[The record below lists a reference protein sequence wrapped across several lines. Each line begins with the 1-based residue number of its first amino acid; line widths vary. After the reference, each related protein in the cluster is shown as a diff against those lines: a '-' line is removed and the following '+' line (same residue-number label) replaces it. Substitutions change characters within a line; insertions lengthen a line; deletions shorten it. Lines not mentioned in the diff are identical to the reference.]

1 MSATLKPAP
10 NAALLLADGTV
21 FFGYGIGEAGTTSG
35 ELCFNTAMTG
45 YQEILTDPSYA
56 GQIITF
62 TFPHIGN
69 VGTNE
74 EDIESGDT
82 LPNLDVQGVVPLPS
96 GERLGEG
103 MLAQSASSST
113 TPHPTLSLKGRGP
126 ATPPLGAQGI
136 IVREAITEPSSFRAT
151 SHLNDW
157 MKKHGLRGISGIDT
171 RALTR
176 HIRTH
181 GAQNCAIAVAEG
193 FGIRDSGFRDSLLRK
208 AKTALAAA
216 PDMNGLELAAHVT
229 TKENYAW
236 NQQRWSLEQGY
247 PESRILNPESCPH
260 VVAID
265 YGVKRNILRSLASAG
280 VRLTVVPATTTA
292 EEILALNPDGVFLSN
307 GPGDPAAT
315 GSYAVPVIKKIVQS
329 GIPTFGI
336 CLGHQMLGIALGC
349 RTEKMKQGHRGANHP
364 VKDLHTGKV
373 EITSQN
379 HGFAISDTNL
389 PEDVEVTHRSLFDG
403 TIQGIRVKG
412 KPIFSVQG
420 HPEAS
425 PGPHDSQYLFQR
437 FVDFM
442 TGEKRRVA

>member
-1 MSATLKPAP
+1 MTAPLKPAP
-10 NAALLLADGTV
+10 NAALMLGDGTV
-21 FFGYGIGEAGTTSG
+21 FFGYGIGEAGTTAG
-35 ELCFNTAMTG
+35 EICFNTAMTG

-56 GQIITF
+56 GQVITF

-69 VGTNE
+69 IGTNE
-74 EDIESGDT
+74 EDIESLT
-82 LPNLDVQGVVPLPS
+82 PAAS
-96 GERLGEG
+96 GLI
-103 MLAQSASSST
+103 L
-113 TPHPTLSLKGRGP
+113 
-126 ATPPLGAQGI
+126 
-136 IVREAITEPSSFRAT
+136 REAITEPSNFRAT
-151 SHLNDW
+151 AHLNDW

-176 HIRTH
+176 HIRLK
-181 GAQNCAIAVAEG
+181 GAQNCAIIVSSNGAPNLEK
-193 FGIRDSGFRDSLLRK
+193 LK
-208 AKTALAAA
+208 AALEAA
-216 PDMNGLELAAHVT
+216 PDMNGLELAAHHT
-229 TKENYAW
+229 TSANYAW
-236 NQQRWSLEQGY
+236 NEQRWELGNGY
-247 PESRILNPESCPH
+247 SNQTAQNLPH

-403 TIQGIRVKG
+403 TIQGIAVKG

-442 TGEKRRVA
+442 TGDTRRVA

>member
-1 MSATLKPAP
+1 MTMPFKPAP

-21 FFGYGIGEAGTTSG
+21 FSGYGIGKAGVTAG
-35 ELCFNTAMTG
+35 EICFNTAMTG
-45 YQEILTDPSYA
+45 YQEILTDPSYT

-69 VGTNE
+69 IGTNV
-74 EDIESGDT
+74 EDIEA
-82 LPNLDVQGVVPLPS
+82 
-96 GERLGEG
+96 EK
-103 MLAQSASSST
+103 
-113 TPHPTLSLKGRGP
+113 PTVAGLIL
-126 ATPPLGAQGI
+126 
-136 IVREAITEPSSFRAT
+136 REPITEPSNFRAT
-151 SHLNDW
+151 HPLNQW
-157 MKKHGLRGISGIDT
+157 LEMQGITGICGIDT

-176 HIRTH
+176 HIRLK
-181 GAQNCAIAVAEG
+181 GAQNCAIAVGSGTQAE
-193 FGIRDSGFRDSLLRK
+193 LVKK
-208 AKTALAAA
+208 AKAALETA

-229 TKENYAW
+229 TQKSHAW
-236 NQQRWSLEQGY
+236 NKQRWQLGSGFAELRGNEKD
-247 PESRILNPESCPH
+247 LPH
-260 VVAID
+260 VVALD
-265 YGVKRNILRSLASAG
+265 YGVKQNILRSLASVG
-280 VRLTVVPATTTA
+280 CRITVLPATSSA
-292 EEILALNPDGVFLSN
+292 EDVLALKPDGVFLSN

-315 GSYAVPVIKKIVQS
+315 GQYAVPTIKKLIAS
-329 GIPTFGI
+329 GLPTFGI

-364 VKDLHTGKV
+364 VKDQQTGKV

-379 HGFAISDTNL
+379 HGFAISDQGL

-437 FVDFM
+437 FVDM
-442 TGEKRRVA
+442 MAGKKTRAA

>member
-1 MSATLKPAP
+1 MTMSLKPAP
-10 NAALLLADGTV
+10 NAALMLADGTV

-35 ELCFNTAMTG
+35 EICFNTAMTG

-69 VGTNE
+69 VGTND
-74 EDIESGDT
+74 EDIES
-82 LPNLDVQGVVPLPS
+82 
-96 GERLGEG
+96 
-103 MLAQSASSST
+103 
-113 TPHPTLSLKGRGP
+113 LSP
-126 ATPPLGAQGI
+126 AACGLI
-136 IVREAITEPSSFRAT
+136 LREAITEPASFRAT
-151 SHLNDW
+151 SHLHAW
-157 MKKHGLRGISGIDT
+157 MKRHNLRGISGIDT

-176 HIRTH
+176 HIRLK
-181 GAQNCAIAVAEG
+181 GAQNCAIIVSNQGAPNLEK
-193 FGIRDSGFRDSLLRK
+193 LK
-208 AKTALAAA
+208 AALEAA
-216 PDMNGLELAAHVT
+216 PDMNGLELAAHHT
-229 TKENYAW
+229 TNANYAW
-236 NQQRWSLEQGY
+236 TEQRWELGTGYGNQADDSL
-247 PESRILNPESCPH
+247 PH

-315 GSYAVPVIKKIVQS
+315 GSYAVPTIKKLIAS
-329 GIPTFGI
+329 GKPIFGI

-349 RTEKMKQGHRGANHP
+349 RTEKMRQGHRGANHP

-379 HGFAISDTNL
+379 HGFAISDTAL
-389 PEDVEVTHRSLFDG
+389 PPEVEVTHRSLFDG
-403 TIQGIRVKG
+403 TIQGIALKG

-425 PGPHDSQYLFQR
+425 PGPHDSQYLFTR
-437 FVDFM
+437 FVEM
-442 TGEKRRVA
+442 MCPQPKKAA

>member
-1 MSATLKPAP
+1 MTAPLKPAP
-10 NAALLLADGTV
+10 NAALMLADGTV

-35 ELCFNTAMTG
+35 EICFNTAMTG

-69 VGTNE
+69 VGTND
-74 EDIESGDT
+74 EDIES
-82 LPNLDVQGVVPLPS
+82 
-96 GERLGEG
+96 
-103 MLAQSASSST
+103 
-113 TPHPTLSLKGRGP
+113 LSP
-126 ATPPLGAQGI
+126 AACGLI
-136 IVREAITEPSSFRAT
+136 LREAITKPSSFRAT
-151 SHLNDW
+151 SHLHAW
-157 MKKHGLRGISGIDT
+157 MKRHNLRGISGIDT

-176 HIRTH
+176 HIRLK
-181 GAQNCAIAVAEG
+181 GAQNCAIIVSTQGAPNLEK
-193 FGIRDSGFRDSLLRK
+193 LK
-208 AKTALAAA
+208 AALEAA
-216 PDMNGLELAAHVT
+216 PDMNGLELAAHHT
-229 TKENYAW
+229 TSANYAW
-236 NQQRWSLEQGY
+236 TEQRWELGTSYGNQTGDSL
-247 PESRILNPESCPH
+247 PH

-315 GSYAVPVIKKIVQS
+315 GSYAVPTIKKLIAS
-329 GIPTFGI
+329 GKPIFGI

-349 RTEKMKQGHRGANHP
+349 RTEKMRQGHRGANHP

-379 HGFAISDTNL
+379 HGFAISDTAL
-389 PEDVEVTHRSLFDG
+389 PPEVEVTHRSLFDG
-403 TIQGIRVKG
+403 TIQGIAVKG

-442 TGEKRRVA
+442 TGDKRRAA